1 MGEGFDA
8 GGDGGGRGTPLV
20 PVCMAFDPTQITS
33 RGNHS
38 QPRPEDPSHP
48 LLASAR
54 ALHVILSHERA
65 ELARDANRIWLSHV
79 SVRRLTPRECERL
92 QGFPDNYTLIPHGCG
107 STRTHHDAQ
116 WLRYVLQGNELS
128 AFDQA
133 KLAADGPRYRAIGN
147 AIAVPCLIWIGHR
160 LLKAIG

>member
-1 MGEGFDA
+1 
-8 GGDGGGRGTPLV
+8 
-20 PVCMAFDPTQITS
+20 MAFDPTQITS
-33 RGNHS
+33 RGNYS

-54 ALHVILSHERA
+54 APHVILSRTGEG
-65 ELARDANRIWLSHV
+65 LARDANRIWLSHI

-92 QGFPDNYTLIPHGCG
+92 QGFPDDYTLIPHGCG
-107 STRTHHDAQ
+107 SKRTHHDAQ
-116 WLRYVLQGNELS
+116 WLRYVLQGKELS

-133 KLAADGPRYRAIGN
+133 RLAADGPRYRAIGN
-147 AIAVPCLIWIGHR
+147 AIAVPCLTWLGHR